1 MWRFCHLNLVTKA
14 DKYPVPNLADF
25 SGQLEGCTVFST
37 LDLRNSYLQVPLEQ
51 SAVPKT
57 PVITP
62 F

>member
-25 SGQLEGCTVFST
+25 SGQLEGCTV
-37 LDLRNSYLQVPLEQ
+37 L
-51 SAVPKT
+51 SAGPIGAVSSSQDT
-57 PVITP
+57 RHYAILT